1 MFALEVRDHVMIGH
15 SLPGEAFGPAQGMH
29 GATFVVDATFF
40 RETLTEN
47 DIVVDIG
54 LAAKVL
60 KEILATLN
68 YKNLD
73 ELNIFDGRRST
84 TEVLAKW
91 VFDELAA
98 AIAQGRLGEDARG
111 IDRLRILLNESHI
124 ARAWY
129 EAPLGP
135 APDQGQDGA

>member
-1 MFALEVRDHVMIGH
+1 MYALEVRDHVMIGH

-29 GATFVVDATFF
+29 GATFVIDATFF

-54 LAAKVL
+54 LASAAL
-60 KEILATLN
+60 KEILATIN
-68 YKNLD
+68 YRNLD
-73 ELNIFDGRRST
+73 EVDLFNGQRTT

-91 VFDELAA
+91 IYDELAA
-98 AIAQGRLGEDARG
+98 AIARGRLGDDARD
-111 IDRLRILLNESHI
+111 IASIRVLLNESHV

-129 EAPLGP
+129 EAPLDPPGENT
-135 APDQGQDGA
+135 